1 MAKVKRKRR
10 LAKFIG
16 FLAVLLIAVG
26 VYHGYHI
33 IQFMTE
39 IHQTDPKE
47 TDEEPVEPKE
57 TPAYHRTNILLLGI
71 DARTPNEHSRTDT
84 IMLLSLD
91 EKTKDISLLSIPRDS
106 RVNIPGRGL
115 DKINHAHAFGGVALT
130 VEAVEEFLAVPVHY
144 YARINFEGFAD
155 IIDILG
161 GVTIEVE
168 GIVAANT
175 PELKAGKQHLNGDQ
189 ALAYVRNRSD
199 SDIGRAKRQQKLIK
213 TVAKESYQLSTIFK
227 VPQLLENL
235 GNNLRT
241 NMPLTDIVKVANLFI
256 SVDIDAIAQ
265 GVVPGHG
272 QYIDKVS
279 YWIPDLDKTEALLLE
294 LGIKKQE

>member
-1 MAKVKRKRR
+1 MAKMKQKRM
-10 LAKFIG
+10 LAKFLG
-16 FLAVLLIAVG
+16 FLALLIIAAG

-33 IQFMTE
+33 YRFMAD
-39 IHQTDPKE
+39 IRQADPQE
-47 TDEEPVEPKE
+47 FEEEQVEPKE

-71 DARTPNEHSRTDT
+71 DARTPNERSRTDT

-91 EKTKDISLLSIPRDS
+91 EATRDVSLLSIPRDS

-130 VEAVEEFLAVPVHY
+130 VETVEAFLGVPVHY
-144 YARINFEGFAD
+144 YARINFEGFAE

-168 GIVAANT
+168 NIVAANT
-175 PELKAGKQHLNGDQ
+175 PELKAGKQRLNGEQ

-213 TVAKESYQLSTIFK
+213 TVAKESYQLSTILK

-241 NMPLTDIVKVANLFI
+241 NMPLTDMVKVANLFI

-265 GVVPGHG
+265 GV
-272 QYIDKVS
+272 
-279 YWIPDLDKTEALLLE
+279 IPLACAKGTVNEYFQI
-294 LGIKKQE
+294 GICIFNCLF